1 MSERTF
7 NGRVLLEHAAKE
19 FRADALPDLYELGL
33 AVSATAEVLEV
44 LYRASR
50 TLGVDPPELAN
61 LRPWALT
68 LIERAT
74 LPKPRRRRGGW

>member
-7 NGRVLLEHAAKE
+7 NGRVLLEQVAAE
-19 FRADALPDLYELGL
+19 IRADSKPDPHELGL
-33 AVSATAEVLEV
+33 AVSATADVLDV
-44 LYRASR
+44 LYKASR
-50 TLGVDPPELAN
+50 ILGVDPPELAN

-74 LPKPRRRRGGW
+74 RPSPRRRWQRS

>member
-1 MSERTF
+1 MSDQAF

-19 FRADALPDLYELGL
+19 IAADLHPDPYEIGL
-33 AVSATAEVLEV
+33 AVSATADVLDV
-44 LYRASR
+44 LYKASHR
-50 TLGVDPPELAN
+50 LGVDPPELAN

-74 LPKPRRRRGGW
+74 RHAQGRRWRW